1 MEIGYMARST
11 HRMHTSLRPLPL
23 AASRAHARCVVPVGL
38 EIGAEASVLVR
49 DGILFSV
56 STVTYPQSG
65 HVDRSLT

>member
-1 MEIGYMARST
+1 MARST

-23 AASRAHARCVVPVGL
+23 APSRAHAGCVVPVGL

-56 STVTYPQSG
+56 S
-65 HVDRSLT
+65 H